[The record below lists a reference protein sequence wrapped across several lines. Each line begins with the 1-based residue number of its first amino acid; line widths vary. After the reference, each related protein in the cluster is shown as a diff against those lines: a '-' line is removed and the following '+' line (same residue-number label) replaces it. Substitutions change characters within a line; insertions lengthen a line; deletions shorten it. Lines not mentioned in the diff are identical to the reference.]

1 MGDMSKEPSMED
13 ILSSIRRVI
22 EREDAARVG
31 DEPIAADRPADDS
44 EEPLELTEAAE
55 LPGPREGGATIAPYA
70 TPREIEPAKSEDG
83 EAILSSDAFAASRQT
98 LASLASLKGEVA
110 AETFPAVAAT
120 TIDDLVR
127 ECLRPMLKAWLDE
140 NLPDMVERI
149 VTREVERITRG
160 DA

>member
-1 MGDMSKEPSMED
+1 MED

-31 DEPIAADRPADDS
+31 DEPIAADRPADAN

-55 LPGPREGGATIAPYA
+55 LPGPREDVSSVAPQA
-70 TPREIEPAKSEDG
+70 ARAEPRSDRSDDG

-98 LASLASLKGEVA
+98 LASLASLKGEVP
-110 AETFPAVAAT
+110 AETPGGGAT

-149 VTREVERITRG
+149 VTREVERITRSEP
-160 DA
+160 